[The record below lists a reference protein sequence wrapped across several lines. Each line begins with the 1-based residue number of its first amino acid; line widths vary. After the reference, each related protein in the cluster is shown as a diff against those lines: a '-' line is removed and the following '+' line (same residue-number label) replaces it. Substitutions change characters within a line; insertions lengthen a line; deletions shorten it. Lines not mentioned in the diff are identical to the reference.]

1 MTRFQ
6 WTAVCMGTALL
17 LSACGGG
24 SDDAGTDTTPTPTAP
39 SSPTSPTTPGTAVA
53 NPVTNASTAGIRC
66 AESASV
72 FNSSASVNATSTAAW
87 SCSSTE
93 RLLTAN
99 GMPDH
104 AVGTFPNAD
113 NPNAITAQSVSV
125 SATLSPAVVSTTGT
139 ATQVVGYVMNGVKL
153 DPNTG
158 GTCDNT
164 GTSCSLVG
172 GSGAWRMEALGQT
185 SFKFGTDSNNAHVQP
200 DGAYH
205 YHGMPEGV
213 ITGQGKGTAMT
224 LIGWAADGF
233 PIYARYG
240 HSTATDATS
249 ATRVLTS
256 SYQVKA
262 TPDANR
268 SSTSLYPM
276 GTFTQDY
283 QYVAGSGDLDEC
295 NGRTGVTPEFP
306 NGIYHYMATD
316 TYPYLQRCV
325 KGKL

>member
-24 SDDAGTDTTPTPTAP
+24 SDDAATVTTPTAP
-39 SSPTSPTTPGTAVA
+39 TSPTSPTTPGTAVA

-66 AESASV
+66 AESVSV

-200 DGAYH
+200 GGAYH
-205 YHGMPEGV
+205 YHGMPGGLCQPA
-213 ITGQGKGTAMT
+213 GQGHRPWP
-224 LIGWAADGF
+224 LVGWPSDGF
-233 PIYARYG
+233 PMYARYG
-240 HSTATDATS
+240 YTTATDANSGTK
-249 ATRVLTS
+249 VM
-256 SYQVKA
+256 
-262 TPDANR
+262 TPSWR
-268 SSTSLYPM
+268 KKTTP
-276 GTFTQDY
+276 TP
-283 QYVAGSGDLDEC
+283 V
-295 NGRTGVTPEFP
+295 GRPPALRPWAPLPRTLNTWRAWAIWT
-306 NGIYHYMATD
+306 NAMAA
-316 TYPYLQRCV
+316 LV
-325 KGKL
+325 